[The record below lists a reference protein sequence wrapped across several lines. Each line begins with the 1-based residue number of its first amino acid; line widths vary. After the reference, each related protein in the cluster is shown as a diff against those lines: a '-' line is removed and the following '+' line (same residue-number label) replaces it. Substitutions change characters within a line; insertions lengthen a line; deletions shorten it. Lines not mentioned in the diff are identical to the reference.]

1 MESLGYDATPPCFGY
16 NVAKKLKLLPVP
28 ARLKWANKKDQD
40 KDLLEKVI
48 AEEEEQVHTC
58 ASSITSCTNPI

>member
-16 NVAKKLKLLPVP
+16 DVAKKLKLLPVP
-28 ARLKWANKKDQD
+28 ARLKWASKKDQD

-48 AEEEEQVHTC
+48 AEEDEQVHTRE
-58 ASSITSCTNPI
+58 SSIASCTNPI

>member
-28 ARLKWANKKDQD
+28 ARLKWASKKDQD

-48 AEEEEQVHTC
+48 A
-58 ASSITSCTNPI
+58 